1 MRFVKALG
9 MLLILWT
16 SAVHAQETTALTNPI
31 AYIGHDQNLYLTDGT
46 TTVPVTTDAA
56 LDEFGIGIV
65 YEQPHWS
72 PDGTQLVFFRE
83 YTSGAGAAMMLAA
96 SGEPVRELIA
106 VPEVSDTYFENHL
119 TAWSPD
125 NAEIAFIGSY
135 GEQWGLFAVS
145 VDNGNIRFI
154 AEPIAPSIGEGG
166 GDDPA
171 KSVAATESGGSAY
184 RERYIF
190 SWTEDGILLSPTN
203 SCICLQLMTS
213 AGESLQ
219 EWAYGSEILNTFAQP
234 FVLSRNTFDVEQP
247 IMLID
252 VAHPAEVALELPEA
266 ARPMAFMDGALY
278 YVTRTD
284 VREEVPTFETQT
296 GVPLEDQWMWGFN
309 AESATLQL
317 WRDDPVQEDT
327 LIFETEGYDFGV
339 VRPTADN
346 RLLVSVIS
354 SNREALIAVNSGATP
369 EEVQELGARPTIYV
383 IDGDAVILTIDGGQ
397 PDASSDEYTVVSEQ

>member
-1 MRFVKALG
+1 
-9 MLLILWT
+9 
-16 SAVHAQETTALTNPI
+16 
-31 AYIGHDQNLYLTDGT
+31 
-46 TTVPVTTDAA
+46 
-56 LDEFGIGIV
+56 
-65 YEQPHWS
+65 
-72 PDGTQLVFFRE
+72 
-83 YTSGAGAAMMLAA
+83 
-96 SGEPVRELIA
+96 
-106 VPEVSDTYFENHL
+106 
-119 TAWSPD
+119 
-125 NAEIAFIGSY
+125 
-135 GEQWGLFAVS
+135 
-145 VDNGNIRFI
+145 
-154 AEPIAPSIGEGG
+154 
-166 GDDPA
+166 
-171 KSVAATESGGSAY
+171 
-184 RERYIF
+184 
-190 SWTEDGILLSPTN
+190 
-203 SCICLQLMTS
+203 
-213 AGESLQ
+213 
-219 EWAYGSEILNTFAQP
+219 
-234 FVLSRNTFDVEQP
+234 
-247 IMLID
+247 
-252 VAHPAEVALELPEA
+252 
-266 ARPMAFMDGALY
+266 MAFMDGALY